1 MDKYLFDEN
10 GFVYELDDKKIY
22 NPIDYIVPHNLSPYA
37 KVKFEFMKEHQP
49 EYVLQLLS
57 EEKLFEFLE
66 SYEQEQRKTEATLYE
81 KSNIK
86 DSMTR
91 PMIQEWLIYHDLT

>member
-10 GFVYELDDKKIY
+10 GFVYELDHNEIY
-22 NPIDYIVPHNLSPYA
+22 NPIDYIAPHNLPPYA
-37 KVKFEFMKEHQP
+37 KVKFEYMKEHQH
-49 EYVLQLLS
+49 EYVLQLLE

-66 SYEQEQRKTEATLYE
+66 SYEHEQRETETNLYE
-81 KSNIK
+81 KSKIK

-91 PMIQEWLIYHDLT
+91 PMIQEWLIYQDLT